1 MKQLLLCGFCDILLM
16 VINMDLPKRKPTRLK
31 DFDYSTHGA
40 YFVTICTKDK
50 AKLLCEIVG
59 GGTFDAPK
67 IILSSI
73 GEVVEK
79 YINSTNNIENVTV
92 DKYVVMPNH
101 IHMIIFVGNADGTS
115 RAPSPTNA
123 TIPHL
128 VSTLKRFVNR
138 EVGYNIFQRSFYDH
152 IIRDY
157 KDYYYR

>member
-1 MKQLLLCGFCDILLM
+1 M
-16 VINMDLPKRKPTRLK
+16 
-31 DFDYSTHGA
+31 
-40 YFVTICTKDK
+40 
-50 AKLLCEIVG
+50 
-59 GGTFDAPK
+59 
-67 IILSSI
+67 
-73 GEVVEK
+73 
-79 YINSTNNIENVTV
+79 
-92 DKYVVMPNH
+92 VMPNH

-157 KDYYYR
+157 KDYYRIWKYIDNNPGRWAEDKYYCE